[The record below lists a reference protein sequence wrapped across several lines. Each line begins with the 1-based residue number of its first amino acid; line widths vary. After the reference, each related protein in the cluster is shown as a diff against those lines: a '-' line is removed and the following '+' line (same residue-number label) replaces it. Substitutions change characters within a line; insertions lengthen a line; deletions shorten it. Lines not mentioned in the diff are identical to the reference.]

1 MSKPTK
7 QQIAIDLLEWDEIL
21 REVSLRDSEF
31 AERVKALTD
40 RSEITRPGD
49 ALTDLRVR
57 LVEEVLTDVSRAR
70 LAAVSHARLAA
81 DGRFVPWPSRK
92 RRGPPK
98 YAELLLTAFAST
110 RHAEAMIGD
119 LNERHADW
127 CKRFGGRW
135 ADRLYWVRAV
145 QSIGPLLWR
154 SVVKALKWA
163 VVISTVR
170 RFLGL

>member
-1 MSKPTK
+1 MSKP
-7 QQIAIDLLEWDEIL
+7 IDLLEWDEIL
-21 REVSLRDSEF
+21 REVSLREPDF
-31 AERVKALTD
+31 AERVKALID
-40 RSEITRPGD
+40 RSELTGD
-49 ALTDLRVR
+49 VLTDLRVR

-70 LAAVSHARLAA
+70 LAAVSHARLLFRDLARGA
-81 DGRFVPWPSRK
+81 
-92 RRGPPK
+92 GPPK

-119 LNERHADW
+119 LNERHVDW
-127 CKRFGGRW
+127 CKRFGVRW

-154 SVVKALKWA
+154 SIVKALKWA